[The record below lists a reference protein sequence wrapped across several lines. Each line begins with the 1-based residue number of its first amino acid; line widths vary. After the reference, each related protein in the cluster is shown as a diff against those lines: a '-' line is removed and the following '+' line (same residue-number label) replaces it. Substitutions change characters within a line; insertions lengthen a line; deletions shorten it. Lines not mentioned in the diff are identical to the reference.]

1 MKCPDCKNN
10 TKVLDSRLIGD
21 RRIRRRHCT
30 QCEYEMY
37 TSEQK
42 IDYMEGVALM
52 NKWYENYYAKK
63 SKEA

>member
-21 RRIRRRHCT
+21 RRIRRRYCKK
-30 QCEYEMY
+30 CGYEMY

-42 IDYMEGVALM
+42 MDYVEGMMLI
-52 NKWYENYYAKK
+52 NNFYKK
-63 SKEA
+63 NWKSRKEDK